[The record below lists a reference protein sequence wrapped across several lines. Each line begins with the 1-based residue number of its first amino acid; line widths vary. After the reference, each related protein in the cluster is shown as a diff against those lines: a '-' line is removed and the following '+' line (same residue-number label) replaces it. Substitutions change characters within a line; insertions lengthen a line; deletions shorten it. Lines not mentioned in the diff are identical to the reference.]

1 MGKKYP
7 CIRSRKCAWK
17 KNKQKSLTFTKC
29 FSFQDLQKLI
39 LQHRDQ
45 ILQQPKG
52 SQARFLSSLPSSQGQ
67 HKYHFQKTFTVSQ
80 SGNCRIMTYCDL
92 LSCLVVSQ
100 PSPQASFLPGEQF
113 RTSAFMYIIGFHLF
127 SPFFGKCR
135 AHWWMNTV
143 HSPPNPLSCLV
154 SYLCRQF
161 SVQQR
166 CLYCLL
172 TSFYKFVHQDGR
184 NTEIHKKVRED
195 KVRGNVGY
203 WYSLRRTSVLNVPL
217 KLQIHFQSGN
227 IWKKYH
233 PKG

>member
-1 MGKKYP
+1 MGNKSP
-7 CIRSRKCAWK
+7 HIRSRKCTWK
-17 KNKQKSLTFTKC
+17 KNKQKSFTFTKC

-113 RTSAFMYIIGFHLF
+113 RTSAFMYIFGLHLF
-127 SPFFGKCR
+127 IFSLFWKIQNSLVGEHCPQPTKSPFL
-135 AHWWMNTV
+135 
-143 HSPPNPLSCLV
+143 LSFLFMQIIQ
-154 SYLCRQF
+154 SAAKM
-161 SVQQR
+161 S
-166 CLYCLL
+166 LL
-172 TSFYKFVHQDGR
+172 FVDF
-184 NTEIHKKVRED
+184 I
-195 KVRGNVGY
+195 
-203 WYSLRRTSVLNVPL
+203 L
-217 KLQIHFQSGN
+217 
-227 IWKKYH
+227 
-233 PKG
+233 